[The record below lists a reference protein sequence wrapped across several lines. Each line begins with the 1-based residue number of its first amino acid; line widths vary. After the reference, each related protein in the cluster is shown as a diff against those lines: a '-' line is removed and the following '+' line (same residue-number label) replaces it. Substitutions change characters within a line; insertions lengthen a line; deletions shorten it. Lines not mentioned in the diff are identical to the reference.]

1 MFISRKTY
9 DELNARHVEISRK
22 VKELEDENKA
32 ISDSRYSLIAE
43 NIIYKNKEEQILKL
57 IESNSYGRTAE
68 QRLQKIKEVII
79 SDQTN

>member
-9 DELNARHVEISRK
+9 DELNERHVEISRK
-22 VKELEDENKA
+22 LKELEDEKKVVE
-32 ISDSRYSLIAE
+32 DSRYAVIAE
-43 NIIYKNKEEQILKL
+43 NLIYKNKEEQILKL
-57 IESNSYGRTAE
+57 IESNSCGRTAE

>member
-9 DELNARHVEISRK
+9 DEINERHVEILRK
-22 VKELEDENKA
+22 LKELEEEMKA
-32 ISDSRYSLIAE
+32 VEDGRYSLIAE
-43 NIIYKNKEEQILKL
+43 NIIYKNKEQQILKL

>member
-9 DELNARHVEISRK
+9 DELNERHVEISRK
-22 VKELEDENKA
+22 LKELEDEKEA
-32 ISDSRYSLIAE
+32 VEDSRYSLIAQ
-43 NIIYKNKEEQILKL
+43 NLIYKNQQEQILEL

-68 QRLQKIKEVII
+68 QRLQRIKEVII

>member
-22 VKELEDENKA
+22 LKELEDENEELK
-32 ISDSRYSLIAE
+32 DSRYSLISE

-68 QRLQKIKEVII
+68 QRLKRIKEVII

>member
-9 DELNARHVEISRK
+9 DELNARHVEISK
-22 VKELEDENKA
+22 KLKKLEDETKA
-32 ISDSRYSLIAE
+32 VEDSRYAVIAE
-43 NIIYKNKEEQILKL
+43 NLIYKNKEEQILKL

-68 QRLQKIKEVII
+68 QKLQKLKEVII

>member
-32 ISDSRYSLIAE
+32 ISDSRYSLIDE
-43 NIIYKNKEEQILKL
+43 NLIYKNKE
-57 IESNSYGRTAE
+57 
-68 QRLQKIKEVII
+68 
-79 SDQTN
+79 